1 MHHAPFLYRDVYSAS
16 TNMYYST
23 LLMIA
28 LFVTGT
34 INSVVSKRMFDA
46 YTDKYAYFANQ
57 VGKGWWERG
66 LIVRLVVTV

>member
-1 MHHAPFLYRDVYSAS
+1 
-16 TNMYYST
+16 MYYST
-23 LLMIA
+23 VLMVA

-57 VGKGWWERG
+57 VGVRRPRRRKEGMEVRVDSSAGRG
-66 LIVRLVVTV
+66 